1 MIIIVMISITTWA
14 AAMMVETVATVVAV
28 LLTRNIAQ
36 FAHALIQMEV
46 GVEQHAHQ
54 QQLAQQ
60 QASLNKLKKCFHQ
73 ILKFPPHSYQHYLSV
88 LFVIM

>member
-1 MIIIVMISITTWA
+1 
-14 AAMMVETVATVVAV
+14 MMVETVVGVMSKQITAMYAD
-28 LLTRNIAQ
+28 
-36 FAHALIQMEV
+36 ALIQVEA